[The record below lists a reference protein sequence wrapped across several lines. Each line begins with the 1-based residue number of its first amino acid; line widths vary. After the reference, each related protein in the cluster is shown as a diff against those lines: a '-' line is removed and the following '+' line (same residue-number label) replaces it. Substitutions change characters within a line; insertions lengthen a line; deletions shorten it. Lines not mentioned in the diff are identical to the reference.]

1 MPHILAYVK
10 PEEPEQLK
18 YRFMFIAGNT
28 QYAYYGSDDNPD
40 GQMMLT
46 ILPQTGKIVD
56 YNTDEEKGE
65 IGVTIFEEPTRLG
78 WISMVNVSIIVR
90 NFKTNEIVLQDENT
104 SYYPYD
110 LSSLPALPESN
121 YYTIEVN
128 SL

>member
-1 MPHILAYVK
+1 
-10 PEEPEQLK
+10 
-18 YRFMFIAGNT
+18 MFIAGNT